1 LFVGSETEEPDI
13 ELLFTIGEPLALM
26 QLSALSDRI
35 GALLEASVD
44 LVPYTSASPPLRD
57 RILAKPCHCGVDDQL
72 VIDAIC
78 TSLRGLSGRVQI
90 WPYEVRST
98 PFWLT

>member
-1 LFVGSETEEPDI
+1 MFVGSETEEPDI

-57 RILAKPCHCGVDDQL
+57 RILA
-72 VIDAIC
+72 DAVP
-78 TSLRGLSGRVQI
+78 L
-90 WPYEVRST
+90 
-98 PFWLT
+98 